1 MNLINRIKKFGNKCA
16 VVLENNDEINYLEL
30 YQSSKKISQSIF
42 PNKLIFLL
50 AGNNIETI
58 SGYIGFLNSN
68 SVTMFINEDIK
79 DIPLKKL
86 INKYQ
91 PDYIFCRKKKFNFS
105 DYLKKI
111 NFLDYELFF
120 FKRKKKIKIDK
131 KLSLLMPT
139 SGSTGSPKFVKISKD
154 NILYNTKSILDFL
167 KIKKNDITIT
177 TLPISYVY
185 GLSIINTHLFVGAK
199 IILNKNSIISNN
211 FWKLFTKNK
220 VTNFN
225 GVPYTYEILNKLQIE
240 KLNFK
245 FVKFFTQAGGKL
257 SDELTKKFLNNCK
270 KNNKKFIT
278 MYGSAEA
285 TARMS
290 YVPWEKAL
298 KKVGSIGIPVKGGN
312 FKIKMS
318 NKGNENVGE
327 LIYSGKNVS
336 MGYCNSKKDLKK
348 PDTNKGILK
357 TGDLV
362 RKDKDNYYYI
372 VGRKD
377 RFVKIYGNRIN
388 LFEIEEILMRSGFKV
403 ICQNNDINLITIKGI
418 LNSNKI
424 MEIKN
429 ILKKNINLNLNVFKF
444 VKLKKLPLSQKNKLK
459 YND

>member
-1 MNLINRIKKFGNKCA
+1 
-16 VVLENNDEINYLEL
+16 
-30 YQSSKKISQSIF
+30 
-42 PNKLIFLL
+42 
-50 AGNNIETI
+50 
-58 SGYIGFLNSN
+58 
-68 SVTMFINEDIK
+68 
-79 DIPLKKL
+79 
-86 INKYQ
+86 
-91 PDYIFCRKKKFNFS
+91 
-105 DYLKKI
+105 
-111 NFLDYELFF
+111 
-120 FKRKKKIKIDK
+120 
-131 KLSLLMPT
+131 
-139 SGSTGSPKFVKISKD
+139 
-154 NILYNTKSILDFL
+154 
-167 KIKKNDITIT
+167 
-177 TLPISYVY
+177 
-185 GLSIINTHLFVGAK
+185 
-199 IILNKNSIISNN
+199 
-211 FWKLFTKNK
+211 
-220 VTNFN
+220 
-225 GVPYTYEILNKLQIE
+225 
-240 KLNFK
+240 
-245 FVKFFTQAGGKL
+245 
-257 SDELTKKFLNNCK
+257 
-270 KNNKKFIT
+270 

-429 ILKKNINLNLNVFKF
+429 ILEKNINLNLNVFKF
-444 VKLKKLPLSQKNKLK
+444 VKLKKLPLNQNYKLK